1 MIGVDLAGKRT
12 LVTGAAS
19 GIGLAAAAL
28 FARNGARVAMND
40 LPGNPGLDRE
50 VARLGGAGLDV
61 LAAPGDVGDGEDCR
75 RMTERAIS
83 DLGGLD
89 HLVNN
94 AGTPATASPV
104 PPADLEA
111 LGEDTWDRILSV
123 NLVGP
128 YRCARS
134 AVAALRRSKGVIVN
148 TCSVAGLTGAGSST
162 AYAAS
167 KAGLIAMT
175 RGLAKAL
182 APDVRV
188 NAVAPGLVD
197 SPWECRW
204 PDDEEDARIGRVP
217 LGRKGLPEDYAEGVL
232 FLAGAGAYITGQT
245 LVIDGGL
252 TA

>member
-1 MIGVDLAGKRT
+1 MIAVDLTGGRT

-19 GIGLAAAAL
+19 GIGLAAAAA

-40 LPGNPGLDRE
+40 LPGNPALDRE
-50 VARLGGAGLDV
+50 VARLAADGLDV
-61 LAAPGDVGDGEDCR
+61 LAAPGDVGDAEGCR
-75 RMTERAIS
+75 RMAERAIA

-104 PPADLEA
+104 PPSDLDAIDE
-111 LGEDTWDRILSV
+111 GMWSEILSV

-128 YRCARS
+128 YRCAR
-134 AVAALRRSKGVIVN
+134 VAAGALRRSRGAIVN
-148 TCSVAGLTGAGSST
+148 TCSVAGLTGVGSST

-182 APDVRV
+182 APHVRV
-188 NAVAPGLVD
+188 NAVAPGVVD

-204 PDDEEDARIGRVP
+204 PEDEEPARIGRVP
-217 LGRKGLPEDYAEGVL
+217 LGRKGAPEDYAEAIL
-232 FLAGAGAYITGQT
+232 FLAGAGAYVTGQT
-245 LVIDGGL
+245 LAVDGGL